1 MEATGIYH
9 LMLAKFLFEKGFS
22 VIVANPIK
30 THHFAKLKMMRNKT
44 DKTDALLIAQYCEY
58 LDFNESIDKNLW
70 KPKVRMFEDLQ
81 YLVMRLAQ
89 LDKQKRTKCNRL
101 EIANNKMIVKSLKLA
116 IKQLDKQISV
126 IEIGIKDLIK
136 VNTKLSDQVEL
147 LKSINGIGDK
157 TAWSLLAY
165 AGDMSAFDNAN
176 QITSFVGL
184 NPKQK
189 QSGSSV
195 SGSSLSK
202 TGHRKLRKSL
212 YMPALVAIRYNPLLK
227 AYYENLLARG
237 KVKMVA
243 VIAVMRKLLVICYGV
258 LKSGQVFDVDYVK
271 KKASLATCLM
281 IYHHLTVIGASA
293 CAVKGLYHYLHKYF
307 GVWGKAPIIK
317 VNECCET
324 L

>member
-1 MEATGIYH
+1 
-9 LMLAKFLFEKGFS
+9 MLIIVCFS
-22 VIVANPIK
+22 VLKKSRIPI
-30 THHFAKLKMMRNKT
+30 A
-44 DKTDALLIAQYCEY
+44 I
-58 LDFNESIDKNLW
+58 LDFLSTL
-70 KPKVRMFEDLQ
+70 
-81 YLVMRLAQ
+81 
-89 LDKQKRTKCNRL
+89 KRT
-101 EIANNKMIVKSLKLA
+101 S
-116 IKQLDKQISV
+116 ISAFV
-126 IEIGIKDLIK
+126 
-136 VNTKLSDQVEL
+136 L
-147 LKSINGIGDK
+147 LLFINGI
-157 TAWSLLAY
+157 
-165 AGDMSAFDNAN
+165 
-176 QITSFVGL
+176 
-184 NPKQK
+184 
-189 QSGSSV
+189 SS
-195 SGSSLSK
+195 SSLSK